1 MNMNDNFS
9 RPGAQGDDKADEP
22 HDAAETGRDPD
33 PRHESGPSQA
43 GTDAQGGGGVEDTEF
58 SMSLVKSVSYDP
70 DQPPLRSLPSVHGE
84 LIRKLRTELLLRHG
98 YDNSAALAFAV
109 VSTSA
114 GDGRSLLAAE
124 LAVSFAQLGRSTLL
138 IDADLRSPRL
148 HRLFGTEVREGLAQ
162 TLATGEPPKLSGVE
176 GFPPLSV
183 LAAGEDTGHNPTE
196 LFSSMRFQRTIDT
209 MRSIFDF
216 IVIDTP
222 PFNDYSD
229 TQIISA
235 VTGRVLTL
243 HRSKSNNFKDTRTM
257 LESLGRS
264 RTEIFGGVLNQF

>member
-9 RPGAQGDDKADEP
+9 EPGAPGPDDERVDP
-22 HDAAETGRDPD
+22 QHDADGNGRDPGARREPGHTQD
-33 PRHESGPSQA
+33 
-43 GTDAQGGGGVEDTEF
+43 DDDVEDAAF
-58 SMSLVKSVSYDP
+58 SMSLVKNVTYDP

-124 LAVSFAQLGRSTLL
+124 LAISFAQLGRSTLL
-138 IDADLRSPRL
+138 IDADLRSSRE
-148 HRLFGTEVREGLAQ
+148 HRLFGTEVKEGLAQ
-162 TLATGEPPKLSGVE
+162 TLATGEPPRLSNVE

-216 IVIDTP
+216 IIIDTP

-235 VTGRVLTL
+235 VTGRALTL
-243 HRSKSNNFKDTRTM
+243 HRAKSNSFRDTRTM
-257 LESLGRS
+257 LDSLARS